1 MKKAPSTILATAGI
15 TVGLLGVALPATA
28 STGIGPNPITVPD
41 PVHTTKVPW
50 PVQTTKVPG
59 PVQTTKVPGPV
70 QTTKAPGPVQ
80 TTKAPGPV
88 QTTKGPWPVQTT
100 KAPGPVQTTKTPK
113 YPGKPKGYHPGK
125 PGKGHP
131 APKPKEV
138 CHRVYTK
145 APHLTAQEQKKHP
158 SWQQPKEGYVIKC
171 TTVKPA
177 VKKPVHHGPP
187 PHHKAPAKKHPWW
200 HFW

>member
-15 TVGLLGVALPATA
+15 TVGLLGVALPASASVTA
-28 STGIGPNPITVPD
+28 HQYTNPTKTGLPIPI
-41 PVHTTKVPW
+41 PTKTGLPI
-50 PVQTTKVPG
+50 PIPTKTGLPIPIPTKTGLPIPIPTKTGLPTPTKTGHPG
-59 PVQTTKVPGPV
+59 PP
-70 QTTKAPGPVQ
+70 
-80 TTKAPGPV
+80 
-88 QTTKGPWPVQTT
+88 TKG
-100 KAPGPVQTTKTPK
+100 GH
-113 YPGKPKGYHPGK
+113 PGKPKGYHPGK
-125 PGKGHP
+125 PGTGHP

-158 SWQQPKEGYVIKC
+158 SWQQPKEGYVVKC